1 MLLKQSAT
9 DWVIDEEEK
18 LMSRNSGVRDV
29 KIKVL
34 ASDEEL
40 LAVSSCSG
48 STRRQESP
56 FRMALTH

>member
-9 DWVIDEEEK
+9 DWVIDKDEK

-40 LAVSSCSG
+40 LAG
-48 STRRQESP
+48 GTRKQKSP
-56 FRMALTH
+56 LEWC

>member
-9 DWVIDEEEK
+9 DCVIDKEEK
-18 LMSRNSGVRDV
+18 LMSHSSGVRDV

-40 LAVSSCSG
+40 LAVSSHSG
-48 STRRQESP
+48 GTRKQES
-56 FRMALTH
+56 L